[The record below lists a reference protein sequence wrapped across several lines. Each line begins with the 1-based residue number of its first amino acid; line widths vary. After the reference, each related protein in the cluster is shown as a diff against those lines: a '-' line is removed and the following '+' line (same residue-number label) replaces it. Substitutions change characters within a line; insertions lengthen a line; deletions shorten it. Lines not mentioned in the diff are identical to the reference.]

1 MMNYIWGGIMVLSM
15 VYSVFQGNLPETVNA
30 GIEAAKN
37 SIVNVAAFAG
47 ILCLWS
53 GIMRI
58 AQNAGLIRVIGKI
71 TAPLMK
77 LLFRKVPTD
86 SKAMDWINTNLS
98 CNILGLGNAA
108 TPPGIAA
115 MCELKSLNGTEEKAS
130 HDMCIFM
137 ILNTASVQLI
147 PTTMIALR
155 AAAGSAN
162 PADIVLPVWIV
173 SILSVIAGIL
183 FIKLFY
189 WIKDRHS
196 SQALYGGRRVSG

>member
-15 VYSVFQGNLPETVNA
+15 IYSAFHGNLPETVNA

-58 AQNAGLIRVIGKI
+58 AQNAGLIRVVGRV
-71 TAPLMK
+71 TAPVMK
-77 LLFRKVPTD
+77 RLFRRVPKN
-86 SKAMDWINTNLS
+86 SKAMDLINTNLS

-115 MCELKSLNGTEEKAS
+115 MCELKSLNGTEENAS
-130 HDMCIFM
+130 HDMCMFM

-155 AAAGSAN
+155 AAAGSVN

-189 WIKDRHS
+189 WIKENYNPAH
-196 SQALYGGRRVSG
+196 LMKTVVK